1 MPLIRKKGLFESN
14 RVLFL
19 PVTGI
24 VPNPA
29 QPRKFFAQDGLD
41 ELAASIREHGVLQP
55 LSVRKTEAGY
65 ELISGERRLRASR
78 LAGLTEV
85 PCILV
90 NVTSEG
96 SSLLALVENLQR
108 RDLDFVEEA
117 AALAKLIRTYGL
129 SQEEAAR
136 RIGKS
141 QSAVANKLRLLRLS
155 PDVLTLL
162 REHGMTERHARAL
175 LRLEQEELQLEAAH
189 FLVEHQL
196 TVAKTEEYVEAL
208 LHPAAPESAPTRHK
222 RPTYVIKDIRL
233 FLNTVTR
240 GLSMMKTAG
249 VNAACERKETD
260 DSIFLTIRIPKQA
273 V

>member
-1 MPLIRKKGLFESN
+1 MALLRKKGLFESN
-14 RVLFL
+14 RVFFL
-19 PVTGI
+19 NAADI

-29 QPRKFFAQDGLD
+29 QPRTYFSPEGLE
-41 ELAASIREHGVLQP
+41 ELAGSIRTHGILQP
-55 LSVRKTEAGY
+55 LSVRKVNGGY
-65 ELISGERRLRASR
+65 ELISGERRLRASK
-78 LAGLTEV
+78 LAGLKEV

-90 NVTSEG
+90 NVDSEG

-108 RDLDFVEEA
+108 RDLDFLEEA
-117 AALAKLIRTYGL
+117 TALSNLIRTYGL

-141 QSAVANKLRLLRLS
+141 QSAVANKLRLLRLP

-175 LRLEQEELQLEAAH
+175 LRLEDPALQRQAARFVVDEHLTVSKTETYVEELLQP
-189 FLVEHQL
+189 V
-196 TVAKTEEYVEAL
+196 VDKPAKRKQ
-208 LHPAAPESAPTRHK
+208 PTFI
-222 RPTYVIKDIRL
+222 IKDVRI

-249 VNAACERKETD
+249 VEADCQRQETD
-260 DSIFLTIRIPKQA
+260 DTILLTIRIPKA

>member
-1 MPLIRKKGLFESN
+1 MALSHKRGLFESN

-19 PVTGI
+19 PI
-24 VPNPA
+24 KSIFPNPS
-29 QPRKFFAQDGLD
+29 QPRRFFSQEGLE
-41 ELAASIREHGVLQP
+41 ELAASIKEHGVLQP
-55 LSVRKTEAGY
+55 LSVRKVEGSY
-65 ELISGERRLRASR
+65 ELVSGERRLRASK

-90 NVTSEG
+90 KVDSEE

-117 AALAKLIRTYGL
+117 AALARLIRTYGL
-129 SQEEAAR
+129 SQDETAR

-162 REHGMTERHARAL
+162 REQGYTERHARAL
-175 LRLEQEELQLEAAH
+175 LRLGNDDLQLQAARAV
-189 FLVEHQL
+189 VEGGF
-196 TVAKTEEYVEAL
+196 TVSRTEEYVEAL
-208 LHPAAPESAPTRHK
+208 LSPAPDQPSPK
-222 RPTYVIKDIRL
+222 RKTTFLIKDVRF

-240 GLSMMKTAG
+240 GLTMMKTAG
-249 VNAACERKETD
+249 VNAAYERKETD
-260 DSIFLTIRIPKQA
+260 DSIFLTIRIPKA
-273 V
+273 AG